1 MKKLVT
7 PGFKGLALTCVI
19 LLASC
24 LLGISSRL
32 HAQGCVMSCLPMDPP
47 VPIGLSSEC
56 EDVLTYQLL
65 GVEIFGCPGEIIVD
79 ILVNGNSIGNVIDS
93 SMLGNTYM
101 VSISHPASNQ
111 SCMMMII
118 VVDKQ
123 APEVNCPDDVTLEC
137 TTNLEEYNALL
148 PDDITDCSETTVSI
162 DDQLISSGNCVGDIV
177 SQYLRTYTVRD
188 TFGNAIICEQLI
200 SLVKANLLD
209 VDFPADLTGPDALN
223 CFPAPDT
230 SPSNTGYP
238 SVNGGDIL
246 IGAFCNLTATS
257 SDISAPLCS
266 GSYKIFRTWTVV
278 DWCANNQSI
287 SSVQV
292 IEVIDTT
299 PPVVTAPADITVTTG
314 ASSCTASVLLP
325 PAGVTEDCS
334 TTWSVRMQGPFGTIN
349 SNGGLVSGLP
359 IGVHLITY
367 IATNDCLLS
376 GSDVMVVNVQDLLPP
391 TPVCHQSLA
400 IPVNNEGYAYVPAHV
415 FNGGSTDNCGNVF
428 FKVKRMSSPDGY
440 TCANP
445 GNPNNMFDDFIQF
458 CCEDINHNNIM
469 VVFRVYDV
477 QPVAGPVSDT
487 YLQGHFNDCMVQVEV
502 QDKLPPQIICPSD
515 LTISCEFP
523 YTIDNLDVF
532 GSIVLSEAQR
542 EQICLDDPGV
552 PGNPGLQCI
561 GLDGLATDN
570 CHVAIEEADPVITIN
585 NCGVGTIVRTFNA
598 TDDGG
603 IQSSC
608 QQTITVINYNLFDE
622 SDITWPS
629 DLTTFNICE
638 IGLLD
643 PEDLAAPYNQPTL
656 ADGPCDLVG
665 ATHDDDVFDF
675 SNADQA
681 CFKILRTWKV
691 IDWCQLNTPTVGIWT
706 HIQVIKVMNNVPP
719 VIAPIADL
727 DECSFDPQCGGLTID
742 FEAEAEDDCS
752 GPASLSWKY
761 FIDIDDNNSF
771 DYVSTVI
778 VGATIQFSRYI
789 PIGTHR
795 VLYTVWDRCGNE
807 STLEQYVTIRSCKPP
822 SAKCIHGLSTSLMPM
837 DTDGDGIADWGM
849 VTLQAEMFDGGSD
862 HPCGNP
868 LTVAFS
874 ADPLDVSKVFD
885 CSNLGTNEI
894 ELWAIDENGLT
905 DFCITTLEIQDNSG
919 ICPPGLGNT
928 GTISGKISVP
938 QAGALSG
945 AMIYLDGS
953 NLSGIP
959 SASNGQFVFPPMIL
973 GGEYIVRPV
982 KEGDA
987 RNGVTT
993 LDLVKIQKHLL
1004 GIQTFT
1010 SPFQFIAADANNSA
1024 SVTAVDIIQLRKLIL
1039 GLYTE
1044 LPNNKSWRFIEKGHL
1059 FPDAYNPWISPWPET
1074 YSIIPFTNS
1083 MNDADFNAVKIGDIN
1098 LSASL
1103 QAAGGMILP
1112 RGNQHCDLE
1121 YEVNT
1126 QPEDNVFRVDIYL
1139 TDAQAYEAIQFS
1151 FNWDQSGFSIL
1162 DWKMGEALS
1171 PDDIRMPLQIGE
1183 NASVAAYTIEGWGS
1197 NEKAPLLTLWVKE
1210 TGKAGYPFQLFL
1222 NPNPTPPVAYKKD
1235 SEEPISIQLKTL
1247 TTATSQVY
1255 NRPNPFRDMT
1265 SVFMQSSSEEK
1276 AILRVFDLNGRV
1288 VLTRDVHL
1296 VKGEN
1301 EFVLSKTELRATG
1314 IYTYEIESNFQY
1326 STNRMIIVD

>member
-7 PGFKGLALTCVI
+7 PGFKGFALTCLV

-32 HAQGCVMSCLPMDPP
+32 QAQGCVMSCLPMDPP

-65 GVEIFGCPGEIIVD
+65 GVGIFGCPGEIIVD
-79 ILVNGNSIGNVIDS
+79 ILVNGNSIGNVINS
-93 SMLGNTYM
+93 SMIGNTYM
-101 VSISHPASNQ
+101 VSITHPASGQ
-111 SCMMMII
+111 SCMMLII

-123 APEVNCPDDVTLEC
+123 APILNCPDDVTLEC
-137 TTNLEEYNALL
+137 TTDLSTYNALL
-148 PDDITDCSETTVSI
+148 PGDISDCSTTTVTI
-162 DDQLISSGNCVGDIV
+162 NDELVSSGNCVGQIV

-188 TFGNAIICEQLI
+188 AFGNAAICEQLI
-200 SLVKANLLD
+200 SLAKANLED
-209 VDFPADLTGPDALN
+209 VDFPVDLTGPNALN
-223 CFPAPDT
+223 CSPPPSTLPA
-230 SPSNTGYP
+230 NTGYP

-246 IGAFCNLTATS
+246 VGTFCNLTATK
-257 SDISAPLCS
+257 SDLQAPICS
-266 GSYKIFRTWTVV
+266 GSYKIFRTWTVI
-278 DWCANNQSI
+278 DWCANNQSS

-292 IEVIDTT
+292 IEVIDIT
-299 PPVVTAPADITVTTG
+299 PPVVTAPADMTVTTG
-314 ASSCTASVLLP
+314 ASTCTASVLLP
-325 PAGVTEDCS
+325 IAGVTDDCS
-334 TTWSVRMQGPFGTIN
+334 SNWTVRMEGPFGTIN
-349 SNGGLVSGLP
+349 SNGGLISGLP
-359 IGVHLITY
+359 IGVHRIIY

-376 GSDVMVVNVQDLLPP
+376 GRDTMYLNVQDLQPP
-391 TPVCHQSLA
+391 APVCHQTLA
-400 IPVNNEGYAYVPAHV
+400 IPVNNEGYADVPAYI
-415 FNGGSTDNCGNVF
+415 FNAGSTDNCGDVY
-428 FKVKRMSSPDGY
+428 FKVRRMSSPVGY

-445 GNPNNMFDDFIQF
+445 GNPNNSFDDYVQF

-469 VVFRVYDV
+469 VVFRVYDIP
-477 QPVAGPVSDT
+477 PVAGPVSDT

-502 QDKLPPQIICPSD
+502 QDKLPPQIICPSN
-515 LTISCEFP
+515 LTVSCQFP
-523 YTIDNLDVF
+523 YTLQNLDVF
-532 GSIVLSEAQR
+532 GSIAFSEAER

-570 CHVAIEEADPVITIN
+570 CHVAIEETDPVVSIN
-585 NCGVGTIVRTFNA
+585 NCGVGTIVRTFVA

-603 IQSSC
+603 FQNSC

-622 SDITWPS
+622 GDITWPS

-638 IGLLD
+638 IDLLD
-643 PEDLAAPYNQPTL
+643 PEDLDAPYNEPTL

-675 SNADQA
+675 SNSDQA

-691 IDWCQLNTPTVGIWT
+691 VDWCQLNTPTIGIWT

-719 VIAPIADL
+719 VITPIADI

-761 FIDIDDNNSF
+761 FIDIDNNNSF
-771 DYVSTVI
+771 DYVSSVI
-778 VGATIQFSRYI
+778 TGETIQFSRYM
-789 PIGTHR
+789 PIGSHR
-795 VLYTVWDRCGNE
+795 VVYTVWDRCGNE
-807 STLEQYVTIRSCKPP
+807 STIEQSVTIRSCKPP

-837 DTDGDGIADWGM
+837 DTDGDGVADWGM

-885 CSNLGTNEI
+885 CADLGINEV

-905 DFCITTLEIQDNSG
+905 DFCLTTVEIQDNAG
-919 ICPPGLGNT
+919 ICPPGIGNT
-928 GTISGKISVP
+928 GTISGNISVP

-945 AMIYLDGS
+945 AMVYLDGS

-959 SASNGQFVFPPMIL
+959 SGPNGQFVFPAMSL
-973 GGEYIVRPV
+973 GGEYVIRPV

-1004 GIQTFT
+1004 GIQTFS
-1010 SPFQFIAADANNSA
+1010 SPFQFIAADANNSS

-1039 GLYTE
+1039 GIYSE
-1044 LPNNKSWRFIEKGHL
+1044 LPSNKSWRFVEKGHI
-1059 FPDAYNPWISPWPET
+1059 FPDPFNPWISPWPET

-1083 MNDADFNAVKIGDIN
+1083 MNDADFNAVKVGDLN
-1098 LSASL
+1098 LSANL
-1103 QAAGGMILP
+1103 QVGGGMILP
-1112 RGNQHCDLE
+1112 RGNQHCDVE
-1121 YEVNT
+1121 YEVNA
-1126 QPEDNVFRVDIYL
+1126 QPEENVFRVDLYL
-1139 TDAQAYEAIQFS
+1139 TEADTYEAIQFA
-1151 FNWDQSGFSIL
+1151 FNWDQSGFTVL
-1162 DWKMGEALS
+1162 DWMPGENLTR
-1171 PDDIRMPLQIGE
+1171 DDVRMPQQPQE
-1183 NASVAAYTIEGWGS
+1183 NASVAAFALEGWAS
-1197 NEKAPLLTLWVKE
+1197 KKAPILTMWVKE
-1210 TGKAGYPFQLFL
+1210 TGNAGYPFQLFL
-1222 NPNPTPPVAYKKD
+1222 NPNPTQPVAYKLE
-1235 SEEPISIQLKTL
+1235 SEEGVSIQLKNL
-1247 TTATSQVY
+1247 VAQPSRVY
-1255 NRPNPFRDMT
+1255 NKPNPFRDMT
-1265 SVFMQSSSEEK
+1265 SVFMQSTRDEK
-1276 AILRVFDLNGRV
+1276 GILRVFDLNGRI
-1288 VLTRDVHL
+1288 VLAREVSL
-1296 VKGEN
+1296 SKGEN
-1301 EFVLSKTELRATG
+1301 EFVVSKTEIREPG